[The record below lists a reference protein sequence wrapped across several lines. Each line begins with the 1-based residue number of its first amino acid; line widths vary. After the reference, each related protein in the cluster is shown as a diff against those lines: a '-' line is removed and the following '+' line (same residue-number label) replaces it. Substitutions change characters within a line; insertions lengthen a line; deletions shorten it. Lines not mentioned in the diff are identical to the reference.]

1 MFQLRLVMI
10 FLLLFFDLNIV
21 DLQNQFQVY
30 NVVIRFFKVMHHT
43 KLLYYCYSPCAV
55 CYILVTYLLYT
66 EICLEFVPPDPL
78 HQFCSFP
85 QPLLSGNYW
94 FVLCVCESVSVLLY
108 LFYMFSLIC
117 AVMVLVKLNLE
128 MTTGILFMD
137 L

>member
-1 MFQLRLVMI
+1 
-10 FLLLFFDLNIV
+10 
-21 DLQNQFQVY
+21 
-30 NVVIRFFKVMHHT
+30 MHHT

-108 LFYMFSLIC
+108 FFYMFSLIC
-117 AVMVLVKLNLE
+117 AVMVFSKVKFGNDYRHTVYGFINFKTWTKRSDRKSNLE
-128 MTTGILFMD
+128 SVVPY
-137 L
+137 

>member
-1 MFQLRLVMI
+1 MFQLRLVMNFFIII
-10 FLLLFFDLNIV
+10 FWFKYSWLTKL
-21 DLQNQFQVY
+21 
-30 NVVIRFFKVMHHT
+30 VIRFFKVMHHT

-66 EICLEFVPPDPL
+66 EIYLEFVPPDPL

-85 QPLLSGNYW
+85 QPLLSGNFW

-117 AVMVLVKLNLE
+117 AVMVFSKVKFGNDF
-128 MTTGILFMD
+128 TGILFMD